1 MFLFLIAYFFY
12 IDGLNTIIHMAA
24 VFGDSIGI
32 VSDMLMIAVL
42 VIPILSPSLYDPLR
56 EIGSTFRQQK
66 DDSCGR
72 LYLSARL
79 SAGFPHDFRR

>member
-1 MFLFLIAYFFY
+1 
-12 IDGLNTIIHMAA
+12 MAA

-42 VIPILSPSLYDPLR
+42 VIPILCFAHDPLR

-66 DDSCGR
+66 R
-72 LYLSARL
+72 
-79 SAGFPHDFRR
+79 